1 MIDDKFTN
9 DSKIRY
15 NSSTDWVQVYHE
27 STWKNWKLG
36 GMNVDPTKME
46 LTQDEFIAI
55 CGQGLQSYMSI
66 GAIIHVNNEY
76 CNTLE
81 VIDVNH
87 DGTLNTVDVMA
98 HTQVNKMTF
107 GSTNDYYASG
117 VRTWIN
123 STYINAF
130 DYDVRELMKTMQV
143 VTKGV
148 TENDKAKL
156 LSWKELGIT
165 YTSGFDNS
173 DGGTQYP
180 VFTAGAYNAQILDRW
195 RGPGNYG
202 NASKYWLRSRYTGN
216 YNNIWKSCFC
226 EQADS
231 DIYYA
236 GNGGDSRFVR
246 ISEYENGYDISY
258 ITDTNGV
265 LPVLRF

>member
-1 MIDDKFTN
+1 
-9 DSKIRY
+9 
-15 NSSTDWVQVYHE
+15 
-27 STWKNWKLG
+27 
-36 GMNVDPTKME
+36 MNVDPTKME

-180 VFTAGAYNAQILDRW
+180 VFTAGSYSASILDRW
-195 RGPGNYG
+195 RGPGIYG
-202 NASKYWLRSRYTGN
+202 GNTYMIRSRNTN
-216 YNNIWKSCFC
+216 RTDSIWCIVNSGIC
-226 EQADS
+226 S
-231 DIYYA
+231 I
-236 GNGGDSRFVR
+236 G
-246 ISEYENGYDISY
+246 Y

>member
-1 MIDDKFTN
+1 MFIINN

-36 GMNVDPTKME
+36 GMNLDPSKME
-46 LTQDEFIAI
+46 LTQDEFVAI
-55 CGQGLQSYMSI
+55 CSQGLQSYMTV

-81 VIDVNH
+81 VIDANH

-98 HTQVNKMTF
+98 HTQVYNMIF
-107 GSTNDYYASG
+107 GSSQNYNISSIRD
-117 VRTWIN
+117 WIN

-143 VTKGV
+143 VTMGV
-148 TENDKAKL
+148 TNYDKAKL
-156 LSWKELGIT
+156 LSWKELGIIN
-165 YTSGFDNS
+165 NS
-173 DGGTQYP
+173 MDSTDGGTQYP
-180 VFTAGAYNAQILDRW
+180 VFTGGSYSATMLDRW

-202 NASKYWLRSRYTGN
+202 NSGNYWLRSRYTGN
-216 YNNIWKSCFC
+216 SSNIWRIRSTGACSYTTYS
-226 EQADS
+226 DS
-231 DIYYA
+231 D
-236 GNGGDSRFVR
+236 
-246 ISEYENGYDISY
+246 
-258 ITDTNGV
+258 GV